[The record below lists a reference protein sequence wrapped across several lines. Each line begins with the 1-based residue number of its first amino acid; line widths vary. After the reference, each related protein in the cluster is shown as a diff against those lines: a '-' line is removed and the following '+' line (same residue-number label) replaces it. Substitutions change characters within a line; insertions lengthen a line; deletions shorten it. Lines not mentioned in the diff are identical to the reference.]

1 MVSQLFQLPVFGIVL
16 TLVTYLIGQ
25 KIAQRVKS
33 PLANPLLISVILC
46 IIFLLGSG
54 VSFQDYNRGGQI
66 ISFFLGPATVALGI
80 PLYKQLDL
88 IKQNKLPI
96 LLGTF
101 LGSLTAIL
109 SVVGLLAILGGSKET
124 MISLSPKSV
133 TTPIALEVSQW
144 VGGVVPLTVVGVVIT
159 GIIGAIIGPEIL
171 KLVRVK
177 SKVAV
182 GLAIGTATHA
192 LGTSRAVKE
201 GEVEGAF
208 SSTAIGLAGIITA
221 VILPF
226 ILKIIFGS

>member
-1 MVSQLFQLPVFGIVL
+1 VVSQLFQLPVFGIVL